1 MIQEMIRKALKPIM
15 AEVAEEAYK
24 QGAED
29 VIRRFA
35 FVYDAVGEMA
45 KRDVYADIGAIDT
58 EELSP
63 EVFDEITEPIT
74 GTERVKRSEVL
85 A

>member
-1 MIQEMIRKALKPIM
+1 MFEGILRKYMQPIIKE
-15 AEVAEEAYK
+15 AQEEAYK

-35 FVYDAVGEMA
+35 FVYDEVRNIAREDAMA
-45 KRDVYADIGAIDT
+45 EAGAINI
-58 EELSP
+58 
-63 EVFDEITEPIT
+63 DEIANEFDTI
-74 GTERVKRSEVL
+74 

>member
-1 MIQEMIRKALKPIM
+1 MFEELLRKYMQPII
-15 AEVAEEAYK
+15 EEATEKAYK

-29 VIRRFA
+29 TIRRFA
-35 FVYDAVGEMA
+35 FVYDTIAQTA
-45 KRDVYADIGAIDT
+45 KRDAYDEVGAIDI

-63 EVFDEITEPIT
+63 EVFEEI
-74 GTERVKRSEVL
+74 G